1 MSPDSGF
8 NELHGLS
15 PEEQERQRQEWQQEL
30 AKVYI
35 LYLVT
40 SCCCGGGGGGGGRLR
55 RRLCSFLVNKE
66 TFTWSLA
73 NYVGSSPGRRIFPAE
88 EVN

>member
-1 MSPDSGF
+1 MISGIRRDLDEICVLLGYYHYTLR
-8 NELHGLS
+8 NI
-15 PEEQERQRQEWQQEL
+15 PEEHSSHTL
-30 AKVYI
+30 CC
-35 LYLVT
+35 
-40 SCCCGGGGGGGGRLR
+40 CCCGGGGGGGGRLR

-73 NYVGSSPGRRIFPAE
+73 NYVGSSPGRPIFPAE

>member
-8 NELHGLS
+8 NELHGLT

-35 LYLVT
+35 LCLIT
-40 SCCCGGGGGGGGRLR
+40 SCGGGDS
-55 RRLCSFLVNKE
+55 CSSELFNPL
-66 TFTWSLA
+66 T
-73 NYVGSSPGRRIFPAE
+73 GM
-88 EVN
+88 

>member
-8 NELHGLS
+8 NELHGLT

-35 LYLVT
+35 LCLIT
-40 SCCCGGGGGGGGRLR
+40 SCGGSGCGGSGCGGGGGDS
-55 RRLCSFLVNKE
+55 CSSELFN
-66 TFTWSLA
+66 SLSA
-73 NYVGSSPGRRIFPAE
+73 T
-88 EVN
+88 